1 MSSQT
6 DVISSRAASL
16 ASIISEHTA
25 KVEAYHKENNIPPLN
40 FDPKDIFIDIKYP
53 KDIEASK
60 TAVLDATA
68 ELNDLFTGPR
78 ALVSNPGFPP
88 LVKFVT
94 LRFIYQFKLVEKVP
108 LDGEIS
114 YDELS
119 KETGLKATTLQQ
131 LLRAAM
137 TFQLFREQRPG
148 YVSHTSVTL
157 FLLRSEVFRDCT
169 GFTTEDMMPA
179 CFAIVDSLL
188 ADPTASDPSRSG
200 YMIAHGAS
208 DPSFYMHLAKDAE
221 KMRRFTNCMSQATAG
236 PQWSMHYL
244 TDFFPWTSLEAGA
257 TVVDVGGSTGQAA
270 YAIAEKA
277 PGLQLIVQDT
287 AEAVAA
293 AEQQKGQNGDRPGSG
308 NVRHMAANFFEEQ
321 SVKNADVYLFRSV
334 FHNWPDSQA
343 VGILKAQIPAMKPGA
358 KILIMD
364 ELMPDAEKMTLSTA
378 RTQRYV

>member
-6 DVISSRAASL
+6 NVSSRAASL

-25 KVEAYHKENNIPPLN
+25 KVEAYHKENDIPSLN
-40 FDPKDIFIDIKYP
+40 FDPKDAFVDIKYP

-108 LDGEIS
+108 LDGDIS
-114 YDELS
+114 YDELA

-188 ADPTASDPSRSG
+188 ADPTASDPSKSG
-200 YMIAHGAS
+200 G
-208 DPSFYMHLAKDAE
+208 
-221 KMRRFTNCMSQATAG
+221 RCTT
-236 PQWSMHYL
+236 
-244 TDFFPWTSLEAGA
+244 
-257 TVVDVGGSTGQAA
+257 
-270 YAIAEKA
+270 
-277 PGLQLIVQDT
+277 
-287 AEAVAA
+287 
-293 AEQQKGQNGDRPGSG
+293 
-308 NVRHMAANFFEEQ
+308 
-321 SVKNADVYLFRSV
+321 
-334 FHNWPDSQA
+334 
-343 VGILKAQIPAMKPGA
+343 
-358 KILIMD
+358 
-364 ELMPDAEKMTLSTA
+364 
-378 RTQRYV
+378 